1 MLNLLQKYRQRSQSK
16 NVSKSEFADHFMSR
30 PEHTW
35 ILAHTGTK
43 RCFETLFSLLPREL
57 VVEMVRQPFCFVPS
71 EQFKVHGPA
80 RYQLRNTV
88 VVFPEFE
95 RLLQA
100 GHGEGVAF
108 LAHEVALVLYELESA
123 HDKDPI
129 MAEVEADKFV
139 CDLGLSEDLERL
151 LLTMDESA
159 GKRLRLTY
167 LTFNA
172 FGIN

>member
-1 MLNLLQKYRQRSQSK
+1 MLDLLQKYRNRTQAKTASK
-16 NVSKSEFADHFMSR
+16 AEFVDHFLTR
-30 PEHTW
+30 PEHAW
-35 ILAHTGTK
+35 ILAHAGAK
-43 RCFETLFSLLPREL
+43 LCFDKLFVLLPREL
-57 VVEMVRQPFCFVPS
+57 VIEMTRQPFCFVPS
-71 EQFKVHGPA
+71 AEFKANGPV

-95 RLLQA
+95 KLIKQ
-100 GHGEGVAF
+100 GSGEGVAF
-108 LAHEVALVLYELESA
+108 LAHEVALVLYELENA
-123 HDKDPI
+123 EDKDPI

-139 CDLGLSEDLERL
+139 CDLGLADDLEQL

>member
-1 MLNLLQKYRQRSQSK
+1 MLNLLQKYRNRTQSK
-16 NVSKSEFADHFMSR
+16 TASKAEFAAYFLDR
-30 PEHTW
+30 PEHAW
-35 ILAHTGTK
+35 IHASTGTK
-43 RCFETLFSLLPREL
+43 KCFEQLFTLLPREL
-57 VVEMVRQPFCFVPS
+57 VIEMTRQPFCFVPS
-71 EQFKVHGPA
+71 EEFKAQGAA

-95 RLLQA
+95 RLLRK
-100 GHGEGVAF
+100 GTGEGAAF
-108 LAHEVALVLYELESA
+108 LAHEVALVLYELENA
-123 HDKDPI
+123 VDKDPI

-139 CDLGLSEDLERL
+139 CDLGLADELERL